1 MTTMKAVTYSRYAG
15 PEQMRVTDIPV
26 PVPGEG
32 QVRVRI
38 AAASLNA
45 YDWHIYRGQPILAR
59 TRFGLR
65 SPGQRVLGSD
75 AAGTVDALGPGVTGL
90 AVGDVVFGGFG
101 FGACGEF
108 AVTSASSLAK
118 VGGRA
123 KAEKSGSGD
132 TGLPSD
138 ATSPTARMLAAAAL
152 PMAGVTALQA
162 LQIAG
167 VGQASRVLV
176 IGASGGVGHLA
187 VQIAKALGAARVV
200 AVCSG
205 ANAAWVQA
213 LGADAVV
220 DYRTAR
226 VESVGEKFDAVI
238 DTVCTT
244 ALGKLSAVI
253 APGGI
258 YVAVGGVAKTG
269 LIGPYAAILRS
280 QLAARVRRIRWGLV
294 NAVYNTADLEQL
306 ATWREQGLVVPR
318 IEAVYAL
325 DQVQQALTVLES
337 QRAKGKLVISL

>member
-15 PEQMRVTDIPV
+15 PEQMRVTDISV
-26 PVPGEG
+26 PEPGEG

-45 YDWHIYRGQPILAR
+45 YDWHIYRGQPLLAR
-59 TRFGLR
+59 ARFGLL

-90 AVGDVVFGGFG
+90 AVGDAVFGGFG

-123 KAEKSGSGD
+123 ETKE
-132 TGLPSD
+132 T
-138 ATSPTARMLAAAAL
+138 MLAAAAL

-162 LQIAG
+162 LQLAG
-167 VGQASRVLV
+167 VGQANRVLI

-187 VQIAKALGAARVV
+187 VQIAKALGADRVV

-205 ANAAWVQA
+205 ENAPWVQD

-220 DYRTAR
+220 DYRSTR
-226 VESVGEKFDAVI
+226 VESVGEQFDAVI

-280 QLAARVRRIRWGLV
+280 QMAARIRRIRWSLV

-306 ATWREQGLVVPR
+306 ARWREQGLVVPR
-318 IEAVYAL
+318 IEAVYTL
-325 DQVQQALTVLES
+325 DQVQQALEVLES
-337 QRAKGKLVISL
+337 QRAKGKLVITL